1 MIKVDS
7 IKEFKLGKK
16 SFSEIKNTDL
26 KDIGFFQISDSNIY
40 SYKSDEYKILNYRIK
55 PKLTFKIEIKEE
67 NIHIELNSISIN
79 NLPNIFKLLNL
90 KINLYILPEKDFCK
104 VKRFI
109 SLRFQS
115 KNRVLNKFSEKAVDK
130 ILHNLIEKISLR
142 FDKKLIKKVL
152 KNVAN

>member
-40 SYKSDEYKILNYRIK
+40 IYQSDEYKILNYRIK

-67 NIHIELNSISIN
+67 NIHIELNSIRIN
-79 NLPNIFKLLNL
+79 NLPNIFELFKL
-90 KINLYILPEKDFCK
+90 KINLYIPEKDYCK
-104 VKRFI
+104 VKD
-109 SLRFQS
+109 LY
-115 KNRVLNKFSEKAVDK
+115 L
-130 ILHNLIEKISLR
+130 
-142 FDKKLIKKVL
+142 
-152 KNVAN
+152 